1 MLLFALV
8 ATSSCERNCTNCDAS
23 PTVPVNQTP
32 VATELTVTVAE
43 DSSVDITLAGTDADG
58 TIMDHAVATSPDN
71 GTLTGTA
78 PDLQYTPD
86 ADFNGAD
93 SFTFTVTDDAGAVS
107 APARVSIEVTPVN
120 DAPVAMS
127 QSVAVDEDGAVA
139 IVLAGSDVD
148 GDIVAYQITGAPR
161 HGTLGGDAPSLIYMP
176 EVDYN
181 GPDSFTFTVTDDAG
195 AVSAPARVSIEVTPV
210 NDAPVAMS
218 QSVAVDEDG
227 AVAIVLAGS
236 DVDGD
241 IVAYQVTD
249 PPRHGTLGGDAPS
262 LIYMPEV
269 DYNGPDSFT
278 FTVTDDAG
286 AVSAPAR
293 VSIEVTP
300 VNDAPVAMSQSVAV
314 DEDGAVAIV
323 LAGSDVDGD
332 IVAYQVTAPPRH
344 GTLGGDAPSLT
355 YMPEVDYN
363 GPDSFTFTVTDDAG
377 AVSAP
382 ARVSIEVTPV
392 NDAPVAMSQ
401 SVAVDEDGTVAI
413 VLAGSDVDGDI
424 VAYQV
429 TDPPRHGTLG
439 GDAPSL
445 TYMPEV
451 DYNGPDSFTFTVT
464 DGDGTVSTPADVSI
478 TVTPVNDAPVAMSQS
493 VAVDEDG
500 AVAIVLAG
508 SDVDGDIV
516 AYQVTDPP
524 RHGTLGGDAPSLI
537 YMPEVDY
544 NGPDSFTFTVTDDA
558 GAVSAPARV
567 SIEVTPVN
575 DAPVAMSQ
583 SVAVDEDGAVAIV
596 LAGSDVDGDIV
607 AYQVTDPPRHGTLGG
622 DAPSLTYMP
631 EVDYNGPDSFTFTVT
646 DDAGAVSAPARVSIE
661 VTPVNDAPVAM
672 SQSVAV
678 DEDDAV
684 AIVLA
689 GSDVDGDI
697 VAYQIADDPGHGTV
711 TGDAP
716 SLTYMPEVDYNGPDS
731 FTFTVTDG
739 DGTVSTPADV
749 SITVT
754 PVNDAPVAM
763 SQSVAVDEDGAV
775 AIVLAGSDVDG
786 DTVAYQITDN
796 PRHGTLGGDAPSLTY
811 MPEADYNGP
820 DSFTFTVTDGDGTVS
835 TPADVSIT
843 VMPVND
849 APTALA
855 QTVAVASGEAIDI
868 VLEGTDVDGTV
879 DGYEITVAPQHG
891 ALSGTAPMLKY
902 TPEARFT
909 GMDAFTFTVTDDAGA
924 TSGAAEVNIEVTPPD
939 CDGDRDVLVA
949 FYQATNGDGWGE
961 NNGWLTSDDLASW
974 HGVTAVD
981 GCIVRISLSSNGLVG
996 TIPWQLGSLA
1006 FLGGLELSVNDLAGS
1021 IPSELGMLTKL
1032 EVLDLY
1038 DNNLTGTIPWE
1049 LGNLQSLEELRLSVN
1064 ELSGT
1069 IPAELGQLTNIKKL
1083 YLSSNELTG
1092 GVPVELSSLANIENL
1107 NLLGNRLT
1115 GQIPKE
1121 LAQLT
1126 RLKELFLDGNDLVGP
1141 IPPEFGDLPSIL
1153 QLSLIGNHLTGPVP
1167 EELGNLSSLLVLRLA
1182 ANEFTGPIPPE
1193 LANLRSVE
1201 RLNLSENRLS
1211 GGIPVEFGELASLEW
1226 LDLFENELTGPIPPE
1241 LARLTNL
1248 MWLSLHT
1255 NQLAGPIPAVLGTMH
1270 LRYLNLSDNQLTGS
1284 IPEELGELSS
1294 LAYLSLADNSLT
1306 GTIPLSLG
1314 QLPMDPSL
1322 VNGVLIGHGVYYG
1335 LRSGLL
1341 LSGNELSGPVPVELG
1356 NLTSAQ
1362 ILLLDRNR
1370 LTGPLPAELT
1380 GLTALS
1386 EFWFNE
1392 NNGLCAPADTGFQDW
1407 LRGILDHL
1415 GPTCR

>member
-8 ATSSCERNCTNCDAS
+8 ATSSCERNCTSCDAS

-43 DSSVDITLAGTDADG
+43 DSSVNITLAGTDADG

-78 PDLQYTPD
+78 PNLQYTPD

-148 GDIVAYQITGAPR
+148 GDVAYQITGAPR

-262 LIYMPEV
+262 LTYMPEV

-332 IVAYQVTAPPRH
+332 IVAYQVTDPPRH

-524 RHGTLGGDAPSLI
+524 RHGTLGGDAPSLT

-544 NGPDSFTFTVTDDA
+544 NGPDSFTFTVTDGDGTVSTPADVSITVTPVNDAPTALAQTVAVASGQAIDIVLEGTDVDGTVDGYEITVAPQHGALSGTAPMLKYTPEAGFTGMDAFTFTVTDDA

-607 AYQVTDPPRHGTLGG
+607 AYQVTGPPRHGTLGG

-678 DEDDAV
+678 DEDGTV

-697 VAYQIADDPGHGTV
+697 VAYQVTDPPRHGTLG
-711 TGDAP
+711 GDAP

-754 PVNDAPVAM
+754 PVNDAP
-763 SQSVAVDEDGAV
+763 
-775 AIVLAGSDVDG
+775 
-786 DTVAYQITDN
+786 
-796 PRHGTLGGDAPSLTY
+796 
-811 MPEADYNGP
+811 
-820 DSFTFTVTDGDGTVS
+820 
-835 TPADVSIT
+835 
-843 VMPVND
+843 
-849 APTALA
+849 TALA
-855 QTVAVASGEAIDI
+855 QTVAVASGQAIDI

-902 TPEARFT
+902 TPEAGFT

-939 CDGDRDVLVA
+939 CDGERDVLVA

-961 NNGWLTSDDLASW
+961 NNGWLTSDDLANW

-981 GCIVRISLSSNGLVG
+981 GCIVRISLSFNGLVG

-1006 FLGGLELSVNDLAGS
+1006 FLGRLELRRNDLAGS

-1049 LGNLQSLEELRLSVN
+1049 LGNLQSLEELELGWN

-1069 IPAELGQLTNIKKL
+1069 IPVELGQLTNIKTL
-1083 YLSSNELTG
+1083 NLSNNELTG

-1107 NLLGNRLT
+1107 YLSANPLT

-1126 RLKELFLDGNDLVGP
+1126 RLKELVLDSNDLVGP

-1153 QLSLIGNHLTGPVP
+1153 QLSLARNHLTGPVP
-1167 EELGNLSSLLVLRLA
+1167 EELGNLSSLLVLSLA

-1248 MWLSLHT
+1248 VWLSLHT

-1270 LRYLNLSDNQLTGS
+1270 LRYLDLSHNQLTGS

-1322 VNGVLIGHGVYYG
+1322 VNGVRIGRGVHRG

-1380 GLTALS
+1380 GLTALIK
-1386 EFWFNE
+1386 FWFNE

-1407 LRGILDHL
+1407 LRGIQDMQ
-1415 GPTCR
+1415 GPTCQ

>member
-8 ATSSCERNCTNCDAS
+8 ATSSCERNCTSCDAS

-32 VATELTVTVAE
+32 VAIELTVTVAE
-43 DSSVDITLAGTDADG
+43 DSSVNITLAGTDADG

-78 PDLQYTPD
+78 PNLQYTPD

-262 LIYMPEV
+262 L
-269 DYNGPDSFT
+269 
-278 FTVTDDAG
+278 
-286 AVSAPAR
+286 
-293 VSIEVTP
+293 
-300 VNDAPVAMSQSVAV
+300 
-314 DEDGAVAIV
+314 
-323 LAGSDVDGD
+323 
-332 IVAYQVTAPPRH
+332 
-344 GTLGGDAPSLT
+344 T

-464 DGDGTVSTPADVSI
+464 D
-478 TVTPVNDAPVAMSQS
+478 
-493 VAVDEDG
+493 
-500 AVAIVLAG
+500 
-508 SDVDGDIV
+508 
-516 AYQVTDPP
+516 
-524 RHGTLGGDAPSLI
+524 
-537 YMPEVDY
+537 
-544 NGPDSFTFTVTDDA
+544 DA

-575 DAPVAMSQ
+575 DAPVAMSTERGRRSRSPDGDGCGIRTGTGVHRGDAGQ
-583 SVAVDEDGAVAIV
+583 RCAGGDVAERGVDEDGTVAIV

-646 DDAGAVSAPARVSIE
+646 D
-661 VTPVNDAPVAM
+661 
-672 SQSVAV
+672 
-678 DEDDAV
+678 
-684 AIVLA
+684 
-689 GSDVDGDI
+689 
-697 VAYQIADDPGHGTV
+697 
-711 TGDAP
+711 
-716 SLTYMPEVDYNGPDS
+716 
-731 FTFTVTDG
+731 G

-754 PVNDAPVAM
+754 PVNDAP
-763 SQSVAVDEDGAV
+763 
-775 AIVLAGSDVDG
+775 
-786 DTVAYQITDN
+786 
-796 PRHGTLGGDAPSLTY
+796 
-811 MPEADYNGP
+811 
-820 DSFTFTVTDGDGTVS
+820 
-835 TPADVSIT
+835 
-843 VMPVND
+843 
-849 APTALA
+849 TALA
-855 QTVAVASGEAIDI
+855 QTVAVASGQAIDI

-902 TPEARFT
+902 TPEAGFT

-961 NNGWLTSDDLASW
+961 NNGWLTSDDLANW

-981 GCIVRISLSSNGLVG
+981 GCIVRIRLPENGLVG
-996 TIPWQLGSLA
+996 TIPWEFGELASL
-1006 FLGGLELSVNDLAGS
+1006 EW
-1021 IPSELGMLTKL
+1021 
-1032 EVLDLY
+1032 LDL
-1038 DNNLTGTIPWE
+1038 DD
-1049 LGNLQSLEELRLSVN
+1049 N
-1064 ELSGT
+1064 EL
-1069 IPAELGQLTNIKKL
+1069 
-1083 YLSSNELTG
+1083 
-1092 GVPVELSSLANIENL
+1092 
-1107 NLLGNRLT
+1107 
-1115 GQIPKE
+1115 
-1121 LAQLT
+1121 
-1126 RLKELFLDGNDLVGP
+1126 
-1141 IPPEFGDLPSIL
+1141 
-1153 QLSLIGNHLTGPVP
+1153 
-1167 EELGNLSSLLVLRLA
+1167 
-1182 ANEFTGPIPPE
+1182 TGPIPPE
-1193 LANLRSVE
+1193 LANLRSIKE
-1201 RLNLSENRLS
+1201 ISLAGNRLS

-1226 LDLFENELTGPIPPE
+1226 LSLHSNELTGPIPPELANLRSIKGIFLGDNRLSGGIPAEFGELASLESLWLQQNELTGPIPPELANLRSIKGISLARNRLSGGIPAEFGELASLELLDLDRNELTGPIPPELANLRSVERLNLAENRLSGGIPAEFGELASLELLRLDDNELTGPIPPELANLRSITDIDLGRNRLSGGIPVEFGELASLEWLWLHDNELTGPIPPELANLRSIEWIILSGNRLSGGIPVEFGELASLLSLWLDDNELTGPIPPELANLRSITDIDLGSNRLSGGIPVEFGELASLELLRLNHNELTGPIPPE

-1248 MWLSLHT
+1248 MWLSLHA
-1255 NQLAGPIPAVLGTMH
+1255 NQLAGPIPAVLGTLQD
-1270 LRYLNLSDNQLTGS
+1270 LRYLDLSDNQLTGS

-1322 VNGVLIGHGVYYG
+1322 VNGVLIGSRALHDD

-1341 LSGNELSGPVPVELG
+1341 LGGNELSGPVPVELG

-1407 LRGILDHL
+1407 LQGIQNHL
-1415 GPTCR
+1415 GPTCQ

>member
-1 MLLFALV
+1 MLLFALL
-8 ATSSCERNCTNCDAS
+8 ATSSCDRNCTNCDAS

-93 SFTFTVTDDAGAVS
+93 SFTFTVTDDAGTVS

-148 GDIVAYQITGAPR
+148 GDAVAYQITGAPR
-161 HGTLGGDAPSLIYMP
+161 HGTLGGDEPSLIYMP
-176 EVDYN
+176 KVDYN

-195 AVSAPARVSIEVTPV
+195 T
-210 NDAPVAMS
+210 
-218 QSVAVDEDG
+218 
-227 AVAIVLAGS
+227 
-236 DVDGD
+236 
-241 IVAYQVTD
+241 
-249 PPRHGTLGGDAPS
+249 
-262 LIYMPEV
+262 
-269 DYNGPDSFT
+269 
-278 FTVTDDAG
+278 
-286 AVSAPAR
+286 VSAPAR

-355 YMPEVDYN
+355 YMPDVDYN
-363 GPDSFTFTVTDDAG
+363 GPDTFTFTVTDDAG

-382 ARVSIEVTPV
+382 AGVSIEVTPV

-401 SVAVDEDGTVAI
+401 SVAVDEDDAVAI
-413 VLAGSDVDGDI
+413 VLAGSDVDGDT

-429 TDPPRHGTLG
+429 TDNPRHGTLG

-445 TYMPEV
+445 TYMPE
-451 DYNGPDSFTFTVT
+451 
-464 DGDGTVSTPADVSI
+464 A
-478 TVTPVNDAPVAMSQS
+478 
-493 VAVDEDG
+493 
-500 AVAIVLAG
+500 
-508 SDVDGDIV
+508 
-516 AYQVTDPP
+516 
-524 RHGTLGGDAPSLI
+524 
-537 YMPEVDY
+537 DY

-558 GAVSAPARV
+558 GS
-567 SIEVTPVN
+567 
-575 DAPVAMSQ
+575 
-583 SVAVDEDGAVAIV
+583 
-596 LAGSDVDGDIV
+596 
-607 AYQVTDPPRHGTLGG
+607 
-622 DAPSLTYMP
+622 
-631 EVDYNGPDSFTFTVT
+631 
-646 DDAGAVSAPARVSIE
+646 VSAPARVSIE

-763 SQSVAVDEDGAV
+763 SQSVAVDEDGTV

-820 DSFTFTVTDGDGTVS
+820 DSLTFTVTDGDGTVS
-835 TPADVSIT
+835 TAADVSIT
-843 VMPVND
+843 VTPVND

-855 QTVAVASGEAIDI
+855 QAVAVASGQAIDI

-902 TPEARFT
+902 TPEAGFT

-924 TSGAAEVNIEVTPPD
+924 TSGPAEVNIEVG
-939 CDGDRDVLVA
+939 CFGDRDVLVA
-949 FYQATNGDGWGE
+949 FYQATNGDGWGQ

-974 HGVTAVD
+974 HGVTAVG

-1006 FLGGLELSVNDLAGS
+1006 LLGGLELSVNDLAGS

-1335 LRSGLL
+1335 LQSGLL

-1386 EFWFNE
+1386 KFWFND
-1392 NNGLCAPADTGFQDW
+1392 NNGLCAPADTGFLDW
-1407 LRGILDHL
+1407 LRAILDRL
-1415 GPTCR
+1415 GPTCP

>member
-8 ATSSCERNCTNCDAS
+8 ATSSCERNCTSCDAS

-241 IVAYQVTD
+241 IVAYQVTG

-429 TDPPRHGTLG
+429 TDPPGHGTLG

-524 RHGTLGGDAPSLI
+524 RHGTLGGDAPSL
-537 YMPEVDY
+537 
-544 NGPDSFTFTVTDDA
+544 
-558 GAVSAPARV
+558 
-567 SIEVTPVN
+567 
-575 DAPVAMSQ
+575 
-583 SVAVDEDGAVAIV
+583 
-596 LAGSDVDGDIV
+596 
-607 AYQVTDPPRHGTLGG
+607 
-622 DAPSLTYMP
+622 TYMP
-631 EVDYNGPDSFTFTVT
+631 E
-646 DDAGAVSAPARVSIE
+646 A
-661 VTPVNDAPVAM
+661 
-672 SQSVAV
+672 
-678 DEDDAV
+678 
-684 AIVLA
+684 
-689 GSDVDGDI
+689 
-697 VAYQIADDPGHGTV
+697 
-711 TGDAP
+711 
-716 SLTYMPEVDYNGPDS
+716 DYNGPDS

-754 PVNDAPVAM
+754 PVNDAP
-763 SQSVAVDEDGAV
+763 
-775 AIVLAGSDVDG
+775 
-786 DTVAYQITDN
+786 
-796 PRHGTLGGDAPSLTY
+796 
-811 MPEADYNGP
+811 
-820 DSFTFTVTDGDGTVS
+820 
-835 TPADVSIT
+835 
-843 VMPVND
+843 
-849 APTALA
+849 TALA
-855 QTVAVASGEAIDI
+855 QTVAVASGQAIDI

-902 TPEARFT
+902 TPEAGFT

-961 NNGWLTSDDLASW
+961 NNGWLTSDDLANW

-981 GCIVRISLSSNGLVG
+981 GCIVRIRLPENGLVG
-996 TIPWQLGSLA
+996 TIPWEFGELASL
-1006 FLGGLELSVNDLAGS
+1006 EW
-1021 IPSELGMLTKL
+1021 
-1032 EVLDLY
+1032 LDL
-1038 DNNLTGTIPWE
+1038 DD
-1049 LGNLQSLEELRLSVN
+1049 N
-1064 ELSGT
+1064 EL
-1069 IPAELGQLTNIKKL
+1069 
-1083 YLSSNELTG
+1083 
-1092 GVPVELSSLANIENL
+1092 
-1107 NLLGNRLT
+1107 
-1115 GQIPKE
+1115 
-1121 LAQLT
+1121 
-1126 RLKELFLDGNDLVGP
+1126 
-1141 IPPEFGDLPSIL
+1141 
-1153 QLSLIGNHLTGPVP
+1153 
-1167 EELGNLSSLLVLRLA
+1167 
-1182 ANEFTGPIPPE
+1182 TGPIPPE

-1201 RLNLSENRLS
+1201 RLNLAENRLSGGIPAEFGELASLELLRLDDNELTGPIPPELANLRSITDIDLGRNRLS

-1226 LDLFENELTGPIPPE
+1226 LDLDDNELTGPIPPELANLRSIKGIFLGDNRLSGGIPAEFGELASLESLWLQQNELTGPIPPELANLRSIKEISLAGNRLSGGIPAEFGELASLELLDLDRNELTGPIPPELANLRSVERLNLAENRLSGGIPAEFGELASLELLRLDDNELTGPIPPELANLRSITDIDLGRNRLSGGIPVEFGELASLLSLWLDDNELTGPIPPELANLRSIEWIILSGNRLSGGIPVEFGELASLLSLWLDDNELTGPIPPELANLRSVTDIDLGSNRLSGGIPVEFGELASLELLRLNHNELTGPIPPE

-1248 MWLSLHT
+1248 MWLSLHA
-1255 NQLAGPIPAVLGTMH
+1255 NQLAGPIPAVLGTLQD
-1270 LRYLNLSDNQLTGS
+1270 LRYLDLSDNQLTGS

-1322 VNGVLIGHGVYYG
+1322 VNGVLIGSRALHDD

-1341 LSGNELSGPVPVELG
+1341 LGGNELSGPVPVELG

-1362 ILLLDRNR
+1362 ILFLDRNR
-1370 LTGPLPAELT
+1370 LTDPLPAELT

-1386 EFWFNE
+1386 EFWFND

-1407 LRGILDHL
+1407 LQGIQDHL
-1415 GPTCR
+1415 GPTCQ